1 MLSPFMCKF
10 KWVKK
15 CLKWPWGYC
24 LNIGTEMEIV
34 IAFMQQGGVKVPPS
48 LCNEEQLPTLRAGY

>member
-1 MLSPFMCKF
+1 MCKF